1 MRDNFSITNDHIGP
15 QTTGGRRIGWKRMTA
30 LTRRTLLVAGAA
42 SLGAAASAHAQSP
55 AWPTRPLR
63 IIIPTAP
70 GGSPDMVA
78 RLLGNKLTERLGQ
91 PVVVESIV
99 QGVGLVGNQTVS
111 RSTPDGSTFAM
122 LTGGFTTQ
130 AAVMKSLPY
139 DPLQGFAFVTTVVA
153 YPMFL
158 LVAPDSPI
166 KSFAEFI
173 DRAKREQ
180 GQMNYAIIGS
190 GSVYHLLGKW
200 IENQSGME
208 LVGIPYRGSIPAL
221 TDMLGGRVA
230 AMLDTATS
238 AISRIKSG
246 QVRALAVSSPEP
258 YALMPEVPTM
268 NETVPG
274 IKLMSWLGLAT
285 APQTPRPIID
295 KLNAEVR
302 HALDQPDVKKWLA
315 ETGVMAAPCT
325 PEEFRQQVEA
335 EIALYTKI
343 AEANGIKV

>member
-1 MRDNFSITNDHIGP
+1 
-15 QTTGGRRIGWKRMTA
+15 
-30 LTRRTLLVAGAA
+30 
-42 SLGAAASAHAQSP
+42 
-55 AWPTRPLR
+55 
-63 IIIPTAP
+63 
-70 GGSPDMVA
+70 
-78 RLLGNKLTERLGQ
+78 
-91 PVVVESIV
+91 V

-111 RSTPDGSTFAM
+111 RSAPDGSTFAM

-139 DPLQGFAFVTTVVA
+139 DPVQGFAFVTTVVA

-166 KSFAEFI
+166 KTFADFI
-173 DRAKREQ
+173 ERAKREQ

-200 IENQSGME
+200 IENQSGMQ
-208 LVGIPYRGSIPAL
+208 LIGIPYRGSIAAL
-221 TDMLGGRVA
+221 TDMLGGRVS

-246 QVRALAVSSPEP
+246 QVRALAVSSPER
-258 YALMPEVPTM
+258 YALMPDVPTM

-302 HALDQPDVKKWLA
+302 HALDLPDVKTWLA

-325 PEEFRQQVEA
+325 PEEFRQRVES
-335 EIALYTKI
+335 EIALYSKI
-343 AEANGIKV
+343 AQANGIKV

>member
-1 MRDNFSITNDHIGP
+1 M
-15 QTTGGRRIGWKRMTA
+15 
-30 LTRRTLLVAGAA
+30 LLAAGAA
-42 SLGAAASAHAQSP
+42 SFGAAPFAQAQSS

-70 GGSPDMVA
+70 GGSPDLVA
-78 RLLGNKLTERLGQ
+78 RMLGNKLTERLGQ

-111 RSTPDGSTFAM
+111 RSAPDGSTFAM

-130 AAVMKSLPY
+130 AAVMRSLPY
-139 DPLQGFAFVTTVVA
+139 DPIQGFGFVTTVVA

-158 LVAPDSPI
+158 LVAPNSPI
-166 KSFAEFI
+166 TSFADFVE
-173 DRAKREQ
+173 RAKREQ
-180 GQMNYAIIGS
+180 GKMNYAIIGS

-200 IENQSGME
+200 IENQSGIE
-208 LVGIPYRGSIPAL
+208 LVGIPYRGSIAAL
-221 TDMLGGRVA
+221 TDMLGGRVS

-246 QVRALAVSSPEP
+246 QVRALAVSSPER
-258 YALMPEVPTM
+258 YALMPDVPTM

-302 HALDQPDVKKWLA
+302 RALDQPDVKKWLA

-325 PEEFRQQVEA
+325 PEEFRQRVES
-335 EIALYTKI
+335 EIALYSKI
-343 AEANGIKV
+343 AEANGIKT

>member
-1 MRDNFSITNDHIGP
+1 M
-15 QTTGGRRIGWKRMTA
+15 
-30 LTRRTLLVAGAA
+30 LLAAGAA
-42 SLGAAASAHAQSP
+42 SFGAAPFAQAQSS

-70 GGSPDMVA
+70 GGSPDLVA
-78 RLLGNKLTERLGQ
+78 RMLGNKLTERLGQ

-111 RSTPDGSTFAM
+111 RSAPDGSTFAM

-130 AAVMKSLPY
+130 AAVMRSLPY
-139 DPLQGFAFVTTVVA
+139 DPIQGFGFVTTVVA

-158 LVAPDSPI
+158 LVAPNSPI
-166 KSFAEFI
+166 TSFADFVE
-173 DRAKREQ
+173 RAKREQ
-180 GQMNYAIIGS
+180 GKMNYAIIGS

-200 IENQSGME
+200 IENQSGIE
-208 LVGIPYRGSIPAL
+208 LVGIPYRGSIAAL
-221 TDMLGGRVA
+221 TDMLGGRVS

-246 QVRALAVSSPEP
+246 QVRALAVSSPER
-258 YALMPEVPTM
+258 YALMPDVPTM

-285 APQTPRPIID
+285 APHTPRPIID

-302 HALDQPDVKKWLA
+302 RALDQPDVKKWLA

-325 PEEFRQQVEA
+325 PEEFRQRVES
-335 EIALYTKI
+335 EIALYSKI
-343 AEANGIKV
+343 AEANGIKT

>member
-1 MRDNFSITNDHIGP
+1 
-15 QTTGGRRIGWKRMTA
+15 MTA
-30 LTRRTLLVAGAA
+30 LTRRTLLAA
-42 SLGAAASAHAQSP
+42 AAASFGAAPFAHAQGS

-70 GGSPDMVA
+70 GGSPDLVA
-78 RLLGNKLTERLGQ
+78 RMLGNKITERLGQ

-111 RSTPDGSTFAM
+111 RSAPDGSTFAM

-139 DPLQGFAFVTTVVA
+139 DPVQGFAFVTTVVA

-166 KSFAEFI
+166 KTFADFI
-173 DRAKREQ
+173 ERAKREQ

-200 IENQSGME
+200 TENQSGMQ
-208 LVGIPYRGSIPAL
+208 LIGIPYRGSIAAL
-221 TDMLGGRVA
+221 TDMLGGRVS

-246 QVRALAVSSPEP
+246 QVRALAVSSPER
-258 YALMPEVPTM
+258 YALMPDVPTM

-302 HALDQPDVKKWLA
+302 HALDLPDVKTWLA

-325 PEEFRQQVEA
+325 PEEFRQRVES
-335 EIALYTKI
+335 EIALYSKI
-343 AEANGIKV
+343 AQANGIKV

>member
-1 MRDNFSITNDHIGP
+1 M
-15 QTTGGRRIGWKRMTA
+15 
-30 LTRRTLLVAGAA
+30 LLAAGAA
-42 SLGAAASAHAQSP
+42 SFGAAPFAQAQSS

-70 GGSPDMVA
+70 GGSPDLVA
-78 RLLGNKLTERLGQ
+78 RMLGNKLTERLGQ

-111 RSTPDGSTFAM
+111 RSAPDGSTFAM

-130 AAVMKSLPY
+130 AAVMRSLPY
-139 DPLQGFAFVTTVVA
+139 DPIQGFGFVTTVVA

-158 LVAPDSPI
+158 LVAPNSPI
-166 KSFAEFI
+166 TSFADFVE
-173 DRAKREQ
+173 RAKREQ
-180 GQMNYAIIGS
+180 GKMNYAIIGS

-200 IENQSGME
+200 IENQSGIE
-208 LVGIPYRGSIPAL
+208 LVGIPYRGSIAAL
-221 TDMLGGRVA
+221 TDMLGGRVS

-246 QVRALAVSSPEP
+246 QVRALAVSSPER
-258 YALMPEVPTM
+258 YALMPDVPTM

-302 HALDQPDVKKWLA
+302 RALDQPDVKKWLA

-325 PEEFRQQVEA
+325 PEEFRQRVESD
-335 EIALYTKI
+335 IALYSKI
-343 AEANGIKV
+343 AEANGIKT

>member
-1 MRDNFSITNDHIGP
+1 
-15 QTTGGRRIGWKRMTA
+15 MTA
-30 LTRRTLLVAGAA
+30 LTRRTFLAAGAG
-42 SLGAAASAHAQSP
+42 SLGAAASTARAQTP

-99 QGVGLVGNQTVS
+99 QGVGLVGNQMVS
-111 RSTPDGSTFAM
+111 RAAPDGSTFAM

-130 AAVMKSLPY
+130 AGVMKTLPY
-139 DPLQGFAFVTTVVA
+139 DPVHGFAFVTTVVA

-158 LVAPDSPI
+158 LVAPNSPI
-166 KSFAEFI
+166 SSFADLIE
-173 DRAKREQ
+173 RAKREP
-180 GQMNYAIIGS
+180 GQINYAIIGS

-200 IENQSGME
+200 IENQAGIQ
-208 LVGIPYRGSIPAL
+208 LVGIPYRGSVAAF
-221 TDMLGGRVA
+221 TDVAGGRVA

-238 AISRIKSG
+238 AISRIRNG
-246 QVRALAVSSPEP
+246 QMRALAVSSPERYP
-258 YALMPEVPTM
+258 LMPDVPTM

-274 IKLMSWLGLAT
+274 VELMSWLGLAT

-302 HALDQPDVKKWLA
+302 RALDLPDVKQWLV
-315 ETGVMAAPCT
+315 ETGVLAAPAT
-325 PEEFRQQVEA
+325 PEEFRRRIES
-335 EIALYTKI
+335 EIALYSKL
-343 AEANGIKV
+343 AEANGIRPE

>member
-1 MRDNFSITNDHIGP
+1 
-15 QTTGGRRIGWKRMTA
+15 MTA
-30 LTRRTLLVAGAA
+30 LTRRMLLAAGAA
-42 SLGAAASAHAQSP
+42 SFGAAPFAHAQSS

-70 GGSPDMVA
+70 GGSPDLVA
-78 RLLGNKLTERLGQ
+78 RMLGNKLTERLGQ

-111 RSTPDGSTFAM
+111 RSAPDGSTFAM

-130 AAVMKSLPY
+130 AAVMRSLPY
-139 DPLQGFAFVTTVVA
+139 DPIQGFGFVTTVVA

-158 LVAPDSPI
+158 LVAPNSPI
-166 KSFAEFI
+166 TSFADFVE
-173 DRAKREQ
+173 RAKREQ
-180 GQMNYAIIGS
+180 GKMNYAIIGS

-200 IENQSGME
+200 IENQSGIE
-208 LVGIPYRGSIPAL
+208 LVGIPYRGSIAAL
-221 TDMLGGRVA
+221 TDMLGGRVS

-246 QVRALAVSSPEP
+246 QVRALAVSSPER
-258 YALMPEVPTM
+258 YALMPDVPTM

-325 PEEFRQQVEA
+325 PEEFRQRVES
-335 EIALYTKI
+335 EIALYSKI
-343 AEANGIKV
+343 AEANGIKT